1 MVWNAISQY
10 NKIGERGMIKKGVVV
25 ALRKIVGREDILT
38 KKEDLA
44 SYAYDG
50 TSSWSHEPDVV
61 VFPTSTNEVSEI
73 LRLANKE
80 RTPVTPRGGGT
91 NVSGGSVPIK
101 GGIVLCT
108 TKMNKILKIDKE
120 NMTATVEPGV
130 VLMDFNA
137 ALAKEGLFFPPDP
150 QSFLGATLGGVI
162 GENAGGP
169 ACVKYGVTKQY
180 VLGLEVVLPTGDV
193 MNVGSLT
200 MKNVQ
205 GYDLTM
211 LFTGS
216 EGTLGVIT
224 KAYLLLK
231 PMPPAKK
238 TLMAVFNDVAVAG
251 ENVYRVLSSGVV
263 PGKIELLDNW
273 VINSIERLAPMGLP
287 KDADA
292 VLIFEVDGIPEAVE
306 KEAKQVE
313 DVCRKHGA
321 IDVRVANDQA
331 EADRYW
337 AARRAGFAAVFGAAP
352 TVMAE
357 DVTVPR
363 TKIPDFIRKVKE
375 LCQSRG
381 IEYNIIGHAGDGNLH
396 PALLTD
402 VKDKKGFEKAEETME
417 EIIAYAVKLGGVISG
432 EHGIGLEKK
441 RFLKIAMDPLAIEM
455 MKGIKRIVDPHNIL
469 NPGKIWE

>member
-1 MVWNAISQY
+1 
-10 NKIGERGMIKKGVVV
+10 MIKKGIIEG
-25 ALRKIVGREDILT
+25 LRRIVGKDDILME
-38 KKEDLA
+38 KEDLA

-50 TSSWSHEPDVV
+50 TSTWVHEPDVV
-61 VFPTSTNEVSEI
+61 VFPTSTKEVSAI
-73 LRLANKE
+73 LKLANKE
-80 RTPVTPRGGGT
+80 RVPVTPRGGGT

-108 TKMNKILKIDKE
+108 TKMNKILKVDKE
-120 NMTATVEPGV
+120 NLTAVVEPGV
-130 VLMDFNA
+130 VLMDLNA
-137 ALAKEGLFFPPDP
+137 ALGKEKLFFPPDP
-150 QSFLGATLGGVI
+150 QSFFGATLGGVI

-193 MNVGSLT
+193 VEVGSLT

-238 TLMAVFNDVAVAG
+238 TLLAVYDDVAVAG
-251 ENVYRVLSSGVV
+251 ESVYRVLSSGVI

-273 VINSIERLAPMGLP
+273 VINSIERIAPMGLP
-287 KDADA
+287 KGADA

-313 DVCRKHGA
+313 EICRKYGA
-321 IDVRVANDQA
+321 TDVRVAKDQA
-331 EADRYW
+331 EADKYW

-357 DVTVPR
+357 DVAVPR
-363 TKIPDFIRKVKE
+363 TKIPDFIRKVKAV
-375 LCQSRG
+375 CKSRG
-381 IEYNIIGHAGDGNLH
+381 LEYNIIGHAGDGNLH
-396 PALLTD
+396 PAILTD
-402 VKDKKGFEKAEETME
+402 IKDKKNFEKAEKAMG
-417 EIIAYAVKLGGVISG
+417 EIIEYAVELGGVLSG
-432 EHGIGLEKK
+432 EHGIGLEKRK
-441 RFLKIAMDPLAIEM
+441 FLKAAMDPVAINM
-455 MKGIKRIVDPHNIL
+455 MKGIKRIVDPGNIL

>member
-1 MVWNAISQY
+1 MIPK
-10 NKIGERGMIKKGVVV
+10 KIINDLG
-25 ALRKIVGREDILT
+25 KIVGTDDLLT
-38 KKEDLA
+38 EKEDLA

-50 TSSWSHEPDVV
+50 TSSWVHEPDAV
-61 VFPTSTNEVSEI
+61 VFPTSTKEISEI
-73 LRLANKE
+73 LKLANREKI
-80 RTPVTPRGGGT
+80 PVTPRGGGT

-120 NMTATVEPGV
+120 NLTATVEPGV
-130 VLMDFNA
+130 VLMDLTT
-137 ALAKEGLFFPPDP
+137 ALAKEKLFFPPDP

-224 KAYLLLK
+224 KAHLLLK
-231 PMPPAKK
+231 PMPPARK

-251 ENVYRVLSSGVV
+251 ENVYRVLSSGIV

-273 VINSIERLAPMGLP
+273 VIKSIERLAPMGLP
-287 KDADA
+287 QDADA

-313 DVCRKHGA
+313 EVCRKHGA
-321 IDVRVANDQA
+321 TDVRVARDQA
-331 EADRYW
+331 EADKYW

-402 VKDKKGFEKAEETME
+402 NKKRKEFEEAEETME
-417 EIIAYAVKLGGVISG
+417 EIIAYALELGGVVSG
-432 EHGIGLEKK
+432 EHGIGLEKQK
-441 RFLKIAMDPLAIEM
+441 FLKKAMDPLAIEM
-455 MKGIKRIVDPHNIL
+455 MKGIKRIVDPNNIL
-469 NPGKIWE
+469 NPGKIWEEKGAT